1 MERKKIA
8 VIGLGSFGSLFAK
21 YLFEEG
27 HEVLAIDKNEDIID
41 EIKDFSTIAV
51 SLDATDESA
60 LLAQGIEE
68 MDIVVIALADDFETS
83 VICADL
89 LKKRGVTNIYARYQT
104 PLQHKILGLLGVR
117 NLFNPEEKAARSMA
131 EMLGYSSMRANFAL
145 SDEYNVVE
153 VNVPKRY
160 IDKSIAEADIRH
172 KYDINIITIKRF
184 IVNKESKRASD
195 AKIEKILGI
204 PHGNMIL
211 RADDVLVIFASQSSL
226 TKFLEG

>member
-8 VIGLGSFGSLFAK
+8 VIGIGSFGNLFAR
-21 YLFEEG
+21 YLFQEG
-27 HEVLAIDKNEDIID
+27 HEVLAIDKREDVIQ
-41 EIKDFSTIAV
+41 EIKDFSTVAV
-51 SLDATDESA
+51 TLDATDENA
-60 LLAQGIEE
+60 LRAQGLDE
-68 MDIVVIALADDFETS
+68 MDIVVLAIADDFQTS

-89 LKKRGVTNIYARYQT
+89 LKKLGSRNIYARYQT
-104 PLQHKILGLLGVR
+104 DLQQKILSLLGIQ

-131 EMLGYSSMRANFAL
+131 EMLGYSTMKSNFLL
-145 SDEYNVVE
+145 SDEYSVVE

-172 KYDINIITIKRF
+172 KYEINIITIKRF

-195 AKIEKILGI
+195 RKLEKIMGI

-211 RADDVLVIFASQSSL
+211 REDDILVIFASQNNL
-226 TKFLEG
+226 NRFLEG